1 MNNELDY
8 INNLKIAGGI
18 RMKIEKT
25 STFNIS
31 AKRIARNGTCL
42 ILILFCICIFTACGK
57 SSSTRTPTI
66 RPEDIPDELYFS
78 YTDRTIIKQERIE
91 EGVRYIENEERMVEE
106 AVKEI
111 RVKLRERHEF
121 YMSKELASDFE
132 EYSDSACERLFNEG
146 YYISTVA
153 VTSYNNNINMLNDSF
168 TLYIFNKNTELT
180 AYAYVSDLNARKL
193 DVTVDSLN
201 NSDHIYAAQKAPDT
215 EFIWF
220 TVMGAHI
227 EGEMQYKRLLGED
240 NKIYEYN
247 QYMER
252 GILRT
257 DKCTAEG
264 DAFHALP
271 EEMRFSYNKL
281 TDEKNMIWVSPEG
294 QSASAG

>member
-1 MNNELDY
+1 
-8 INNLKIAGGI
+8 
-18 RMKIEKT
+18 MKIEKT

-31 AKRIARNGTCL
+31 AKRIARNGTCF

-91 EGVRYIENEERMVEE
+91 EGVRYIENEEQMVED

-111 RVKLRERHEF
+111 RVNLRERHEF
-121 YMSKELASDFE
+121 YMSKELTSDFE
-132 EYSDSACERLFNEG
+132 GYSDSACERLFNEG

-153 VTSYNNNINMLNDSF
+153 VTSYNNNINMLNDGF

-193 DVTVDSLN
+193 NVTVDSLN
-201 NSDHIYAAQKAPDT
+201 DSDHIYAAQKAPDT

-240 NKIYEYN
+240 NKIYEYD
-247 QYMER
+247 QYTER

-281 TDEKNMIWVSPEG
+281 IDEKNMIWVSPEG
-294 QSASAG
+294 QSASAD

>member
-121 YMSKELASDFE
+121 YMSKELASDSE